1 MGIKKQ
7 YAEKRIK
14 ELSEELRRHNHSYY
28 VENSPTISDFEY
40 DLLTSELATL
50 EKMFPEYLSQTS
62 PTQTVGSDR
71 TEGFAQYRHRFPMLS
86 LGNTYNIEEL
96 YSFDE
101 RIRKMTDGPV
111 QYSCELKFDGTAI
124 CLTYK
129 DGMLI
134 RALTRGDGTI
144 GDDVT
149 ENVKTIKTIPHFICF
164 APHASDE
171 PPTEANL
178 FSSPDTG
185 DGHQDTN
192 LFTAQDTVDYHL
204 NATLFTTQESNS
216 ATQTEAIAPPADFEI
231 RGEIFMPY
239 EAFDRLNLQREEE
252 EETPFANPRN
262 AAAGS
267 LKQQD
272 PAIVAERGLDCTL
285 YHILGESLPFATH
298 SQALSNARSWGFP
311 ISEHSALC
319 NGIGE
324 VIEYIRSWDEK
335 RKFLPFATDGIVI
348 KVNDLALQRKLGFT
362 AKSPRWAT
370 AYKFKPEE
378 ALTRLISVDYQ
389 VGRTG
394 AITPVANLEPVQLS
408 GTVVKRASLHNS
420 EQMEALNIHIGDW
433 VYVEKGGEIIPKIT
447 RVELSRRDST
457 AQVPQYPTHC
467 PDCGSALVKR
477 EDEAKH
483 FCPNSDHCPT
493 QIKAKFVHFI
503 SRKAMNILAGEATI
517 EQLFERGLISD
528 FADLYRLT
536 KEQLLTLDGWKER
549 SAERLLESLEASKR
563 APFHSVLFALGIR
576 HIGETTAKMIVS
588 HFKSIDALVAAT
600 REDLL
605 AVDEIGEIMA
615 ESILQYFADPRHREM
630 IEALRAMGLRFVA
643 EEGAGK
649 LSDSLEG
656 KTIVISGNFSVS
668 REEIKSL
675 IAAHGGKNTGSVSKN
690 TTYLLAGEK
699 AGPEKLKKAE
709 KLGIEIIDEET
720 FNKLIN

>member
-1 MGIKKQ
+1 
-7 YAEKRIK
+7 
-14 ELSEELRRHNHSYY
+14 
-28 VENSPTISDFEY
+28 
-40 DLLTSELATL
+40 
-50 EKMFPEYLSQTS
+50 
-62 PTQTVGSDR
+62 
-71 TEGFAQYRHRFPMLS
+71 
-86 LGNTYNIEEL
+86 
-96 YSFDE
+96 
-101 RIRKMTDGPV
+101 
-111 QYSCELKFDGTAI
+111 
-124 CLTYK
+124 
-129 DGMLI
+129 MLI

-149 ENVKTIKTIPHFICF
+149 ENVKTIKSIPHFIRF

-171 PPTEANL
+171 TPTEATL
-178 FSSPDTG
+178 FSSPNTG
-185 DGHQDTN
+185 HGHQDTN
-192 LFTAQDTVDYHL
+192 LFTTQD
-204 NATLFTTQESNS
+204 SNS

-267 LKQQD
+267 LKQQA

-285 YHILGESLPFATH
+285 YHILGENLPFATH

-335 RKFLPFATDGIVI
+335 RKLLPFATDGIVI

-517 EQLFERGLISD
+517 EQLFEKGMIAD

-563 APFHSVLFALGIR
+563 APFHSVLFAIGIR

-588 HFKSIDALVAAT
+588 HFKSIDALIAAT

-615 ESILQYFADPRHREM
+615 ESILQYFADSRHREM
-630 IEALRAMGLRFVA
+630 IEALRAMGLRFEA
-643 EEGAGK
+643 EESAGR
-649 LSDSLEG
+649 LSDALEG

>member
-1 MGIKKQ
+1 
-7 YAEKRIK
+7 
-14 ELSEELRRHNHSYY
+14 
-28 VENSPTISDFEY
+28 
-40 DLLTSELATL
+40 
-50 EKMFPEYLSQTS
+50 
-62 PTQTVGSDR
+62 
-71 TEGFAQYRHRFPMLS
+71 
-86 LGNTYNIEEL
+86 
-96 YSFDE
+96 
-101 RIRKMTDGPV
+101 
-111 QYSCELKFDGTAI
+111 
-124 CLTYK
+124 
-129 DGMLI
+129 MLI

-149 ENVKTIKTIPHFICF
+149 ENVKTIKSIPHFIRF
-164 APHASDE
+164 APHASDGV
-171 PPTEANL
+171 PAEANL
-178 FSSPDTG
+178 FSSPNTG
-185 DGHQDTN
+185 HDHQE
-192 LFTAQDTVDYHL
+192 
-204 NATLFTTQESNS
+204 ATLFTTQDSNS
-216 ATQTEAIAPPADFEI
+216 VTQTEAIAPPADFEI

-285 YHILGESLPFATH
+285 YHILGENLPFATH

-588 HFKSIDALVAAT
+588 HFKSIDALMAAT

-615 ESILQYFADPRHREM
+615 ESILQYFADPKHMEM
-630 IEALRAMGLRFVA
+630 IEALRAMGLRFEA
-643 EEGAGK
+643 EESAGR
-649 LSDSLEG
+649 LSDALEG

>member
-1 MGIKKQ
+1 MGIKRQ

-14 ELSEELRRHNHSYY
+14 ELTEELERHNHSYY
-28 VENSPTISDFEY
+28 VLNAPTISDFEY
-40 DLLTSELATL
+40 DLLMNELSTL
-50 EKMFPEYLSQTS
+50 EKMFPEYLSATS
-62 PTQTVGSDR
+62 PSQVVGSDR
-71 TEGFAQYRHRFPMLS
+71 NEGFAQYRHRFPMLS

-101 RIRKMTDGPV
+101 RIRKVTDAPF
-111 QYSCELKFDGTAI
+111 QYCCELKFDGTAI

-129 DGMLI
+129 NGILI
-134 RALTRGDGTI
+134 RALTRGDGTV

-149 ENVKTIKTIPHFICF
+149 ENVKTIPSIPHTI
-164 APHASDE
+164 AMP
-171 PPTEANL
+171 
-178 FSSPDTG
+178 
-185 DGHQDTN
+185 
-192 LFTAQDTVDYHL
+192 
-204 NATLFTTQESNS
+204 S
-216 ATQTEAIAPPADFEI
+216 ATPGNTPAKETSGDLFANTGNTPTTLPADFEI

-272 PAIVAERGLDCTL
+272 PAIVRERGLDCVL
-285 YHILGESLPFATH
+285 YHLLGENLPFDTH
-298 SQALSNARSWGFP
+298 FDALRNAKSWGFP
-311 ISEHSALC
+311 VSEHAALC
-319 NGIGE
+319 DNIEG
-324 VIEYIRSWDEK
+324 VIEFIRTWDEK

-378 ALTRLISVDYQ
+378 ALTRLVSIDYQ

-394 AITPVANLEPVQLS
+394 AITPVANLDPVQLS

-420 EQMEALNIHIGDW
+420 EQMEALDIHLNDW

-447 RVELSRRDST
+447 RVELSRRDSS

-467 PDCGSALVKR
+467 PDCGSELVKR
-477 EDEAKH
+477 DGEAKH

-503 SRKAMNILAGEATI
+503 SRKAMNIIAGEATI
-517 EQLFERGLISD
+517 DQLYEKGMISD

-536 KEQLLTLDGWKER
+536 KGELMTLEGWKDR
-549 SAERLLESLEASKR
+549 AAERFLESIEGSKK

-588 HFKSIDALVAAT
+588 HFKTIDALMAAT

-605 AVDEIGEIMA
+605 SVDEIGDIMA
-615 ESILQYFADPRHREM
+615 ESILQYFADPAHREM
-630 IEALRAMGLRFVA
+630 IGALRAMGLRFEA
-643 EEGAGK
+643 EGDGGK
-649 LSDSLEG
+649 LSDLLDG
-656 KTIVISGNFSVS
+656 KTIVISGNFSIS

-675 IAAHGGKNTGSVSKN
+675 ISAHGGKNTGSVSKN

-709 KLGIEIIDEET
+709 KLGIEIIDETT
-720 FNKLIN
+720 FNKLINK

>member
-1 MGIKKQ
+1 MGIKRQ

-14 ELSEELRRHNHSYY
+14 ELTEELERHNHSYY
-28 VENSPTISDFEY
+28 VLNAPTISDFEY
-40 DLLTSELATL
+40 DLLMNELSTL
-50 EKMFPEYLSQTS
+50 EKMFPEFLSTTS
-62 PTQTVGSDR
+62 PTQVVGSDKN
-71 TEGFAQYRHRFPMLS
+71 EGFAQYRHRFPMLS

-101 RIRKMTDGPV
+101 RIRKVTDAPF
-111 QYSCELKFDGTAI
+111 QYCCELKFDGTAI

-129 DGMLI
+129 NGILI
-134 RALTRGDGTI
+134 RALTRGDGTV

-149 ENVKTIKTIPHFICF
+149 ENVKTIPSIPHTI
-164 APHASDE
+164 AMP
-171 PPTEANL
+171 
-178 FSSPDTG
+178 
-185 DGHQDTN
+185 
-192 LFTAQDTVDYHL
+192 
-204 NATLFTTQESNS
+204 S
-216 ATQTEAIAPPADFEI
+216 ATPGNTPTTLPADFEI

-272 PAIVAERGLDCTL
+272 PTIVRERGLDCVL
-285 YHILGESLPFATH
+285 YHLLGENLPFDTH
-298 SQALSNARSWGFP
+298 FDALRNAKSWGFP
-311 ISEHSALC
+311 VSEHAALC
-319 NGIGE
+319 DNIEG
-324 VIEYIRSWDEK
+324 VIEFIRSWDEK

-378 ALTRLISVDYQ
+378 ALTRLVSIDYQ

-394 AITPVANLEPVQLS
+394 AITPVANLDPVQLS

-420 EQMEALNIHIGDW
+420 EQMEALDIHLNDW

-447 RVELSRRDST
+447 RVELSRRDSS

-467 PDCGSALVKR
+467 PDCGSELVKR
-477 EDEAKH
+477 DGEAKH

-503 SRKAMNILAGEATI
+503 SRKAMNIIAGEATI
-517 EQLFERGLISD
+517 DQLYEKGMISD

-536 KEQLLTLDGWKER
+536 KEELMTLEGWKDR
-549 SAERLLESLEASKR
+549 AAERFLESIEGSKK

-588 HFKSIDALVAAT
+588 HFKTIDALMAAT
-600 REDLL
+600 REELL
-605 AVDEIGEIMA
+605 SVDEIGDIMA
-615 ESILQYFADPRHREM
+615 ESILQYFADSAHREM
-630 IEALRAMGLRFVA
+630 IGALRAMGLRFEA
-643 EEGAGK
+643 EGDGGR
-649 LSDSLEG
+649 LSDLLEG
-656 KTIVISGNFSVS
+656 KTIVISGNFSIS

-675 IAAHGGKNTGSVSKN
+675 ISAHGGKNTGSVSKN

-699 AGPEKLKKAE
+699 AGPEKLRKAE
-709 KLGIEIIDEET
+709 KLEIEIIDETT
-720 FNKLIN
+720 FNKLINKQI

>member
-1 MGIKKQ
+1 MGIKRQ

-14 ELSEELRRHNHSYY
+14 ELTEELERHNHSYY
-28 VENSPTISDFEY
+28 VMNAPTISDFEY
-40 DLLTSELATL
+40 DLLMNELSTL
-50 EKMFPEYLSQTS
+50 EKMFPEFLSTTS
-62 PTQTVGSDR
+62 PTQVVGSDKN
-71 TEGFAQYRHRFPMLS
+71 EGFAQYRHRFPMLS

-101 RIRKMTDGPV
+101 RIRKVTDAPF
-111 QYSCELKFDGTAI
+111 QYCCELKFDGTAI

-129 DGMLI
+129 NGILI
-134 RALTRGDGTI
+134 RALTRGDGTV

-149 ENVKTIKTIPHFICF
+149 ENVKTIPSIPHTIAMPQAAPLATPATEDAGDLF
-164 APHASDE
+164 ASTGAD
-171 PPTEANL
+171 TETGT
-178 FSSPDTG
+178 STGTDTKY
-185 DGHQDTN
+185 DTN
-192 LFTAQDTVDYHL
+192 T
-204 NATLFTTQESNS
+204 NAVTGTTTGPAAPTGTL
-216 ATQTEAIAPPADFEI
+216 PADFEI

-272 PAIVAERGLDCTL
+272 PAIVRERGLDCVL
-285 YHILGESLPFATH
+285 YHLLGENLPFDTH
-298 SQALSNARSWGFP
+298 FDALRNAKSWGFP
-311 ISEHSALC
+311 VSEHAALC
-319 NGIGE
+319 DNIEG
-324 VIEYIRSWDEK
+324 VIEFIRSWDEK

-378 ALTRLISVDYQ
+378 ALTRLVSIDYQ

-394 AITPVANLEPVQLS
+394 AITPVANLDPVQLS

-420 EQMEALNIHIGDW
+420 EQMEALDIHLNDW

-447 RVELSRRDST
+447 RVELSRRDSS

-467 PDCGSALVKR
+467 PDCGSELVKR
-477 EDEAKH
+477 DGEAKH

-503 SRKAMNILAGEATI
+503 SRKAMNIIAGEATI
-517 EQLFERGLISD
+517 DQLYEKGMISD

-536 KEQLLTLDGWKER
+536 KEELMTLEGWKDR
-549 SAERLLESLEASKR
+549 AAERFLESIEGSKK

-588 HFKSIDALVAAT
+588 HFKTIDALMAAT

-605 AVDEIGEIMA
+605 SVDEIGDIMA
-615 ESILQYFADPRHREM
+615 ESILQYFADPAHRDM
-630 IEALRAMGLRFVA
+630 IGALRAMGLKFEA
-643 EEGAGK
+643 EADGGK
-649 LSDSLEG
+649 LSDLLEG
-656 KTIVISGNFSVS
+656 KTIVISGNFSIS
-668 REEIKSL
+668 REEMKSL
-675 IAAHGGKNTGSVSKN
+675 ITAHGGKNTGSVSKN

-709 KLGIEIIDEET
+709 KLGIEIIDEIK
-720 FNKLIN
+720 FNELINR

>member
-149 ENVKTIKTIPHFICF
+149 ENVKTIRSIPHFIRF
-164 APHASDE
+164 APHASDD

-178 FSSPDTG
+178 F
-185 DGHQDTN
+185 
-192 LFTAQDTVDYHL
+192 
-204 NATLFTTQESNS
+204 TTQDSNS
-216 ATQTEAIAPPADFEI
+216 VTQTEAIAPPADFEI

-239 EAFDRLNLQREEE
+239 EAFNRLNLQREEE

-420 EQMEALNIHIGDW
+420 EQMEALDIHIGDW

-477 EDEAKH
+477 EEEAKH

-503 SRKAMNILAGEATI
+503 SRKAMNILAGDATI
-517 EQLFERGLISD
+517 EQLFEKGMIAD

-549 SAERLLESLEASKR
+549 SAERFLESLEASKR
-563 APFHSVLFALGIR
+563 ASFHSVLFALGIR

-615 ESILQYFADPRHREM
+615 ESILQYFADPRHMEM

-720 FNKLIN
+720 FNKLINR

>member
-149 ENVKTIKTIPHFICF
+149 ENVKTIRSIPHFITF
-164 APHASDE
+164 ALHSSDGVH
-171 PPTEANL
+171 TEANL
-178 FSSPDTG
+178 F
-185 DGHQDTN
+185 
-192 LFTAQDTVDYHL
+192 
-204 NATLFTTQESNS
+204 TTQDSNS
-216 ATQTEAIAPPADFEI
+216 VTQTEAIVPPTDFEI

-285 YHILGESLPFATH
+285 YHILGENLPFTTH
-298 SQALSNARSWGFP
+298 SQALINARSWGFP

-319 NGIGE
+319 NGIEE

-420 EQMEALNIHIGDW
+420 EQMEALDIHIGDW

-477 EDEAKH
+477 EEEAKH

-503 SRKAMNILAGEATI
+503 SRKAMNILAGDATI
-517 EQLFERGLISD
+517 EQLFEKGMIAD

-588 HFKSIDALVAAT
+588 HFKSIDALMAAT

-615 ESILQYFADPRHREM
+615 ESILQYFADPRHMEM

>member
-7 YAEKRIK
+7 YAQKRIK

-28 VENSPTISDFEY
+28 VLNSPTISDFEY
-40 DLLTSELATL
+40 DLLMNELMTL
-50 EKMFPEYLSQTS
+50 EKMFPEFLTSASPSQV
-62 PTQTVGSDR
+62 VGSDKN
-71 TEGFAQYRHRFPMLS
+71 EGFAQYPHRFPMLS

-101 RIRKMTDGPV
+101 RIRKATDQPV
-111 QYSCELKFDGTAI
+111 QYCCELKFDGTAI

-129 DGMLI
+129 NGILV

-149 ENVKTIKTIPHFICF
+149 ENVKTIASIPH
-164 APHASDE
+164 S
-171 PPTEANL
+171 
-178 FSSPDTG
+178 
-185 DGHQDTN
+185 
-192 LFTAQDTVDYHL
+192 
-204 NATLFTTQESNS
+204 
-216 ATQTEAIAPPADFEI
+216 IAKEITPADFEI

-239 EAFDRLNLQREEE
+239 EAFDRLNLQREED

-272 PAIVAERGLDCTL
+272 PGIVRERGLDCVL
-285 YHILGESLPFATH
+285 YHLLGENLPFSRH
-298 SQALSNARSWGFP
+298 YDALSSAKSWGFP
-311 ISEHSALC
+311 ISEHTQLC
-319 NGIGE
+319 NGIEE
-324 VIEYIRSWDEK
+324 VIAYIRSWDEK
-335 RKFLPFATDGIVI
+335 RKYLPYATDGIVI

-378 ALTRLISVDYQ
+378 ALTRLISIDYQ

-394 AITPVANLEPVQLS
+394 AVTPVANLEPVQLS

-420 EQMEALNIHIGDW
+420 EQMEALDIHINDW
-433 VYVEKGGEIIPKIT
+433 IYVEKGGEIIPKIT
-447 RVELSRRDST
+447 RVELSRRDSS

-467 PDCGSALVKR
+467 PDCGSELVKR
-477 EDEAKH
+477 VDEAKH

-503 SRKAMNILAGEATI
+503 SRKAMNIIAGEATI
-517 EQLFERGLISD
+517 EQLFEKGMISD
-528 FADLYRLT
+528 FADLYHLT
-536 KEQLLTLDGWKER
+536 QEELITLDGWKER
-549 SAERLLESLEASKR
+549 AAERFLESIENSKK

-588 HFKSIDALVAAT
+588 HFHNIDALMGAS

-615 ESILQYFADPRHREM
+615 DSILQYFADPKHNEL
-630 IEALRAMGLRFVA
+630 ISKLRAAGLKF
-643 EEGAGK
+643 ESEGDKGRI
-649 LSDSLEG
+649 SDRLDG
-656 KTIVISGNFSVS
+656 MTIVISGNFSVS
-668 REEIKSL
+668 REEIKGL
-675 IAAHGGKNTGSVSKN
+675 ITSHGGKNTGSVSKN

-709 KLGIEIIDEET
+709 KLGIEIIDENS
-720 FNKLIN
+720 FNELIKH

>member
-1 MGIKKQ
+1 MGIKRQ

-14 ELSEELRRHNHSYY
+14 ELTEELERHNHSYY
-28 VENSPTISDFEY
+28 VLNSPTISDFEY
-40 DLLTSELATL
+40 DLLMNELSTL
-50 EKMFPEYLSQTS
+50 EKMFPEFLSTTS
-62 PTQTVGSDR
+62 PTQVVGSDKN
-71 TEGFAQYRHRFPMLS
+71 EGFAQYRHRFPMLS

-101 RIRKMTDGPV
+101 RIRKVTDAPF
-111 QYSCELKFDGTAI
+111 QYCCELKFDGTAI

-129 DGMLI
+129 NGILI
-134 RALTRGDGTI
+134 RALTRGDGTV

-149 ENVKTIKTIPHFICF
+149 ENVKTIPSIPHTI
-164 APHASDE
+164 AMP
-171 PPTEANL
+171 
-178 FSSPDTG
+178 
-185 DGHQDTN
+185 
-192 LFTAQDTVDYHL
+192 
-204 NATLFTTQESNS
+204 S
-216 ATQTEAIAPPADFEI
+216 ATPGNTPATETSGDLFANTGNTPTTLPADFEI

-272 PAIVAERGLDCTL
+272 PAIVRERGLDCVL
-285 YHILGESLPFATH
+285 YHLLGENIPFSTH
-298 SQALSNARSWGFP
+298 YEAISNAKSWGFP
-311 ISEHSALC
+311 VSEHAALC
-319 NGIGE
+319 DNIEG
-324 VIEYIRSWDEK
+324 VIEFIRSWDEK

-378 ALTRLISVDYQ
+378 ALTRLVSIDYQ

-394 AITPVANLEPVQLS
+394 AITPVANLDPVQLS

-420 EQMEALNIHIGDW
+420 EQMEALDIHINDW

-447 RVELSRRDST
+447 RVELSRRDSS

-467 PDCGSALVKR
+467 PDCGSELVKR
-477 EDEAKH
+477 DGEAKH

-503 SRKAMNILAGEATI
+503 SRKAMNIIAGEATI
-517 EQLFERGLISD
+517 DQLYEKRMISD

-536 KEQLLTLDGWKER
+536 KEELMTLEGWKDR
-549 SAERLLESLEASKR
+549 AAERFLESIEGSKK

-576 HIGETTAKMIVS
+576 HIGETSAKMIVS
-588 HFKSIDALVAAT
+588 HFKTIDALMAAT
-600 REDLL
+600 REELL
-605 AVDEIGEIMA
+605 SVDEIGDIMA
-615 ESILQYFADPRHREM
+615 ESILQYFADPAHREM
-630 IEALRAMGLRFVA
+630 IGALRAMGLRFEA
-643 EEGAGK
+643 EGDGGK
-649 LSDSLEG
+649 LSDLLEG
-656 KTIVISGNFSVS
+656 KTIVISGNFSIS

-675 IAAHGGKNTGSVSKN
+675 ISAHGGKNTGSVSKN

-709 KLGIEIIDEET
+709 KLEIEIIDETT
-720 FNKLIN
+720 FNKLINKQI

>member
-7 YAEKRIK
+7 YAQKRIK

-28 VENSPTISDFEY
+28 VLNSPTISDFEY
-40 DLLTSELATL
+40 DLLMNELMTL
-50 EKMFPEYLSQTS
+50 EKMFPEFLTSASPSQV
-62 PTQTVGSDR
+62 VGSDKN
-71 TEGFAQYRHRFPMLS
+71 EGFAQYPHRFPMLS

-101 RIRKMTDGPV
+101 RIRKATDQPV
-111 QYSCELKFDGTAI
+111 QYCCELKFDGTAI

-129 DGMLI
+129 NGILV

-149 ENVKTIKTIPHFICF
+149 ENVKTIASIPH
-164 APHASDE
+164 S
-171 PPTEANL
+171 
-178 FSSPDTG
+178 
-185 DGHQDTN
+185 
-192 LFTAQDTVDYHL
+192 
-204 NATLFTTQESNS
+204 
-216 ATQTEAIAPPADFEI
+216 IAKEITPADFEI

-239 EAFDRLNLQREEE
+239 EAFDRLNLQREED

-272 PAIVAERGLDCTL
+272 PGIVRERGLDCVL
-285 YHILGESLPFATH
+285 YHLLGENLPFNRH
-298 SQALSNARSWGFP
+298 YDALSSAKSWGFP
-311 ISEHSALC
+311 ISEHTQLC
-319 NGIGE
+319 NGIEE
-324 VIEYIRSWDEK
+324 VIAYIRSWDEK
-335 RKFLPFATDGIVI
+335 RKYLPYATDGIVI

-378 ALTRLISVDYQ
+378 ALTRLISIDYQ

-394 AITPVANLEPVQLS
+394 AVTPVANLEPVQLS

-420 EQMEALNIHIGDW
+420 EQMEALDIHINDW

-447 RVELSRRDST
+447 RVELSRRDSS

-467 PDCGSALVKR
+467 PDCGSELVKR

-503 SRKAMNILAGEATI
+503 SRKAMNIIAGEATI
-517 EQLFERGLISD
+517 EQLFEKGMISD
-528 FADLYRLT
+528 FADLYHLT
-536 KEQLLTLDGWKER
+536 REELITLDGWKER
-549 SAERLLESLEASKR
+549 AAERFLESIENSKK

-588 HFKSIDALVAAT
+588 HFHSIDALMGAS

-615 ESILQYFADPRHREM
+615 DSILQYFADPKHSEL
-630 IEALRAMGLRFVA
+630 ISKLRAAGLKF
-643 EEGAGK
+643 ESEGDKGRV
-649 LSDSLEG
+649 SDRLEG
-656 KTIVISGNFSVS
+656 MTIVISGNFSVS
-668 REEIKSL
+668 REEIKGL
-675 IAAHGGKNTGSVSKN
+675 ITSHGGKNTGSVSKN

-709 KLGIEIIDEET
+709 KLGIEIIDENS
-720 FNKLIN
+720 FNELIKH